1 MVKFFDMKSAK
12 KVVLAYSGGLD
23 TSVIIRWLIQNY
35 HCEVVACCIDLGSL
49 EGGAKSFDAIR
60 KKALSTGAKKCYIID
75 AKKEFV
81 TDFIFPA
88 IKARAI
94 YEGKYLLATALARP
108 LIAREVIKIARK
120 EKADAVSHGATG
132 KGNDQV
138 RFEIGFRTL
147 MPGIRI
153 IAPWRE
159 WDIRSREDAIAYAKR
174 YNIPIPVTKDKPYS
188 SDANL
193 WHISY
198 EGGILE
204 DPANAPPEEIFQMT
218 VSPEKAPSEPQRI
231 EIGFEKG
238 IPVSLNGKKVSPVEL
253 VLKLNQIGGKNG
265 VGRVD
270 IVENRLVGMKSRGV
284 YECPAATILYAA
296 HRELESL
303 TLDRETF
310 HFKDSL
316 SARIGELIY
325 YGLWFTPLRRSL
337 SGFIDS
343 TQKYV
348 TGSVIL
354 ELYKGNVKTV
364 SRKSSNSLYWE
375 KLSTFGY
382 SGEAIYD
389 HKDSEGFIKLFGL
402 PYTVASLLRKS
413 TDS

>member
-1 MVKFFDMKSAK
+1 MNSVK

-23 TSVIIRWLIQNY
+23 TSVIIRWLIESY
-35 HCEVVACCIDLGSL
+35 GCEVVAACVDLGSL

-60 KKALSTGAKKCYIID
+60 KKAIATGASKCYIVD
-75 AKKEFV
+75 AKKEFA

-88 IKARAI
+88 LQARAV
-94 YEGKYLLATALARP
+94 YEGKYLLATSLARP
-108 LIAREVIKIARK
+108 LISQEIIRIARK

-147 MPGIRI
+147 MPGVKI

-159 WDIRSREDAIAYAKR
+159 WEIRSREDAIEYAQR
-174 YNIPIPVTKDKPYS
+174 HDIPVPVTKAKPYS
-188 SDANL
+188 SDANM

-204 DPANAPPEEIFQMT
+204 DLENPYPEDMFQMT
-218 VSPEKAPSEPQRI
+218 VSPEKAPNRPEKL
-231 EIGFEKG
+231 EIGFQKG
-238 IPVSLNGKKVSPVEL
+238 IPVSVNGRKLRPVEL
-253 VLKLNQIGGKNG
+253 ILTLNKIAGRNG

-284 YECPAATILYAA
+284 YECPAATVLYAA

-310 HFKDSL
+310 HFKESL
-316 SARIGELIY
+316 IPKMGQMIY
-325 YGLWFTPLRRSL
+325 NGLWFTTLRRAL
-337 SGFIDS
+337 SNFVTE
-343 TQKYV
+343 TQRFV
-348 TGSVIL
+348 TGTITL
-354 ELYKGNVKTV
+354 ELYKGNLRILARKTPH
-364 SRKSSNSLYWE
+364 SLYWE

-382 SGEAIYD
+382 SGEQIYD

-402 PYTVASLLRKS
+402 PHTVESILRK
-413 TDS
+413 